1 MACGSRA
8 RFRRDER
15 HKAERHPGKSYCIRP
30 HAPPAKTLTG
40 TAKHEGSSE
49 RQDGH
54 RPPMGVVMWV
64 RGWWKRIALHQSLID
79 AIPGDWDDPDE
90 SQDEE
95 PVLPL
100 GATGISPGLRQECC
114 SQTGQ
119 GHHNEQWIDLACHPS
134 YVVRISDDRGG
145 GEHSH
150 CDGQKSSSA
159 GRTRTYNQWINSPLL
174 YQLSY
179 RGRMPTGMVRVPV
192 GVPLLR
198 ASLRVDGAQTL
209 GHGRQPGCSNVATG
223 VDHTDS
229 LIR

>member
-1 MACGSRA
+1 VAPKSESQTVCIDHR
-8 RFRRDER
+8 
-15 HKAERHPGKSYCIRP
+15 RHPDDWPGNVAR
-30 HAPPAKTLTG
+30 HATPR
-40 TAKHEGSSE
+40 
-49 RQDGH
+49 RQCGC
-54 RPPMGVVMWV
+54 P
-64 RGWWKRIALHQSLID
+64 
-79 AIPGDWDDPDE
+79 AIPRMCVNDIR
-90 SQDEE
+90 
-95 PVLPL
+95 LIYK
-100 GATGISPGLRQECC
+100 AI
-114 SQTGQ
+114 
-119 GHHNEQWIDLACHPS
+119 
-134 YVVRISDDRGG
+134 
-145 GEHSH
+145 
-150 CDGQKSSSA
+150 SSSA